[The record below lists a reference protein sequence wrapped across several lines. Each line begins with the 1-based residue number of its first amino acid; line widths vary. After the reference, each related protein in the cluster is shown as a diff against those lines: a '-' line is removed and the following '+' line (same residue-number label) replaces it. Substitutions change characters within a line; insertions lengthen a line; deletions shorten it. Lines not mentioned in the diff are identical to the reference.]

1 MTMPDEFD
9 AEHQLLLF
17 LALEKDCVA
26 LVSVINQLGS
36 VIDSIAR
43 EWPEGVGLPDDALE
57 QLETIDRRMD
67 DIYARRM
74 EWKA

>member
-26 LVSVINQLGS
+26 LVSVINQLGG
-36 VIDSIAR
+36 VIDALAR
-43 EWPEGVGLPDDALE
+43 EWPEGAGLPDDTLE
-57 QLETIDRRMD
+57 QLEAIDRRLD